1 MAVYVEIQEMVWN
14 KYRVYGVESEQ
25 ELKELL
31 EKKGQDNLWCLDDE
45 IQVEASEC
53 CLDFVYT
60 NFDSILIYED

>member
-45 IQVEASEC
+45 IQVEASEY